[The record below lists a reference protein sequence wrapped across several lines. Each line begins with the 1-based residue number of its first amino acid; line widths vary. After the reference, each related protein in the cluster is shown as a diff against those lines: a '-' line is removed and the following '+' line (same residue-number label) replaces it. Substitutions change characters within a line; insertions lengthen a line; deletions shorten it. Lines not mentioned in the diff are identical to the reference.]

1 MANALSLLPQIA
13 PLVARHVAAYIE
25 LAAADA
31 RQQARLLS
39 RRLIAAA
46 VALLGTLFAV
56 LLSCAWFVAAVWD
69 SPWRSQAFAA
79 LIMLFAVIATV
90 AALIATR
97 RDDAIAE
104 TRANLQTEWTSDQ
117 NLIHELSG
125 KTADATAPAMP
136 PLLRLQQTRQELRTL
151 LLGGTGDGAKGQFP
165 RSTTMRLLKLI
176 PVASIT
182 RMLLKR

>member
-1 MANALSLLPQIA
+1 VANALSLLPQIA

-56 LLSCAWFVAAVWD
+56 LFGCAWFVAAVWD
-69 SPWRSQAFAA
+69 SPWRSHALAA
-79 LIMLFAVIATV
+79 LIVLFAVIAL
-90 AALIATR
+90 AGALVATR
-97 RDDAIAE
+97 RAGAVTE
-104 TRANLQTEWTSDQ
+104 TRANLQAEWTSDQ

-125 KTADATAPAMP
+125 KSADTIAPAVP
-136 PLLRLQQTRQELRTL
+136 PLLRLQQSRLELRAL
-151 LLGGTGDGAKGQFP
+151 LVGSDSDGSNGKFP

-176 PVASIT
+176 PVASLT